1 MTGSAVPPRPWVRV
15 VGYLRGVV
23 ATRKSLGCPPVA
35 FPFPLAVGPAFFSVA
50 GRRRRR
56 RLLECWW
63 PGRHHPTATYA
74 QGVWSRPFPGPSPS
88 ARLCLCVPCFP
99 FSSALAFLFSSGCW
113 TAVSLTKIAS
123 TRGREQIVSTWLYLF
138 ILLPPNL
145 KRGVGDANSQNPLV
159 PAAGHCRQRG
169 IRFLLANPTA
179 ASGQRPLGSGLQH
192 RKHTTLKIALGER
205 LKIRTCRCVR
215 FRNHSSRS
223 QLFFLLEPKYRDL
236 G

>member
-138 ILLPPNL
+138 MLLPPNL
-145 KRGVGDANSQNPLV
+145 KRGVGDANSPEST
-159 PAAGHCRQRG
+159 GSSR
-169 IRFLLANPTA
+169 
-179 ASGQRPLGSGLQH
+179 RPLSSERNPFSPSKSHGGFWPAPAGFWV
-192 RKHTTLKIALGER
+192 TT
-205 LKIRTCRCVR
+205 
-215 FRNHSSRS
+215 S
-223 QLFFLLEPKYRDL
+223 
-236 G
+236 